1 MLYLTLKTIHIISAT
16 LLFGTGLGSAYYML
30 RAHLTNNPQVIAATA
45 RHVVF
50 ADWIFTTTSVIVQPL
65 TGFWMIALGQWS
77 YMQVWIWLSLVLYI
91 IAGIC
96 WLPVVWLQIQIR
108 SMAENAVKN
117 NTKLP
122 DLYYRYMTI
131 WLILGWPAFFAI
143 IIVFFLMVF
152 KPVSLF

>member
-30 RAHLTNNPQVIAATA
+30 RAHLTNNPQVIATTA

-122 DLYYRYMTI
+122 DLYYRYMKI
-131 WLILGWPAFFAI
+131 WLILGWPAFFSI

-152 KPVSLF
+152 KPDSLF